1 MSTYP
6 SPSRSSKSV
15 YIGLNN
21 VRSFDAA
28 NITIGRFAVMATF
41 GGIASRGL
49 ETSIGAENTTK
60 VQSEPKLAANTL
72 KNLKY
77 FKIHLY

>member
-1 MSTYP
+1 
-6 SPSRSSKSV
+6 
-15 YIGLNN
+15 
-21 VRSFDAA
+21 
-28 NITIGRFAVMATF
+28 MAIF